1 MTGDVIRTYLY
12 ENESVMGNEWTVT
25 DAVSGETYYYTVRAV
40 KGDMVSLESLPVEIY
55 DLESPEMF
63 AASEIDE
70 DGYYVASWNDVP
82 SADIYNYRAYA
93 DRVATADGPM
103 VLTDLALDD
112 LSLLDGSKPIGSV
125 EKPDYNV
132 YDEYF
137 ITEDKQ
143 GGWKLRNGVPCSDGC
158 VVVDAWHYI
167 NGNGDAALISPEL
180 DLSKNGGEVKL
191 NVSLWGQLTQGYNW
205 DDELVDFQT
214 ECAVALFT
222 WDETLGD
229 YNQVF
234 LEYISDVEEAWND
247 YEVIIKGGTE
257 RSIIGLFAVR
267 AEGLLYIDNVKLTQN
282 YKEGEIF
289 RDPFAAQMLLVDTE
303 VEITIPTRC
312 EGSDIWH
319 HVAAGKV
326 SYESDGIN
334 NVMKV
339 LESKYSELTKI
350 GVAPVSVKNVSLVN
364 STARVA
370 NGTLYI
376 ANPAG
381 ETVNVYDLSGKLV
394 YTNATGK
401 QQLNVVL
408 PANGVYMVKVG
419 NNTTKVIR

>member
-1 MTGDVIRTYLY
+1 M
-12 ENESVMGNEWTVT
+12 
-25 DAVSGETYYYTVRAV
+25 
-40 KGDMVSLESLPVEIY
+40 
-55 DLESPEMF
+55 
-63 AASEIDE
+63 
-70 DGYYVASWNDVP
+70 
-82 SADIYNYRAYA
+82 
-93 DRVATADGPM
+93 
-103 VLTDLALDD
+103 
-112 LSLLDGSKPIGSV
+112 
-125 EKPDYNV
+125 
-132 YDEYF
+132 
-137 ITEDKQ
+137 
-143 GGWKLRNGVPCSDGC
+143 
-158 VVVDAWHYI
+158 
-167 NGNGDAALISPEL
+167 
-180 DLSKNGGEVKL
+180 
-191 NVSLWGQLTQGYNW
+191 TQGYNW